1 MKKIKAF
8 LLSMLMVVMCL
19 LALVGC
25 DTGKYK
31 FESMR
36 ISMAGTSMTI
46 AVGDELPG
54 VGELTEDFMVI
65 ELKGGNK
72 AIVTSNLSGE
82 ESVQEGTWK
91 KGEEKHEIIITIDDE
106 DMTFTKDGN
115 KLIAEIDGVGKIT
128 LSK

>member
-36 ISMAGTSMTI
+36 ISMAGNSMTI
-46 AVGDELPG
+46 AVGDEFSG
-54 VGELTEDFMVI
+54 MEITEDFMVI

-91 KGEEKHEIIITIDDE
+91 KGEEKNEIIITIDDE
-106 DMTFTKDGN
+106 DMTFIKDGN